1 MDDPIDLINEYI
13 VTNHNNEITAAVLNP
28 VLQAIVLEYR
38 DFIGDLNLLTTP
50 VTEDVVGAINSLQQQ
65 ITDFDY
71 TGVEVHSGIDDPNT
85 TPPLTYAV
93 ADFYNQVDGG
103 GDTVALWQYS
113 GTEWVNLSVPTVG
126 SLQQVT
132 DVGAITDN
140 PITVGSETDNIVI
153 DTARIEM
160 NKSGFVTRI
169 TFDDPTGAFSA
180 NIRALTSDEEVAFLS
195 DITPV
200 SSGNFK
206 RIGKG
211 WVGTVANEADE
222 DEVGDIFQGSAFDV
236 GDDKWYWYAA
246 AQWTG
251 GDTTDIANFNW
262 SSRDTFI

>member
-65 ITDFDY
+65 IDDFDY
-71 TGVEVHSGIDDPNT
+71 TGIQVHSGIDDPNT

-103 GDTVALWQYS
+103 GDTVALWQYN

-153 DTARIEM
+153 DTARIER
-160 NKSGFVTRI
+160 NKAGFVTRI

-180 NIRALTSDEEVAFLS
+180 NIRVLDSDEEVAFVS
-195 DITPV
+195 DVTASAGVKMIQV
-200 SSGNFK
+200 IASGGIVQDNQL
-206 RIGKG
+206 IGKTG
-211 WVGTVANEADE
+211 IFYIAGNNSTYTENVFVLNSGTGAVTGFPIVN
-222 DEVGDIFQGSAFDV
+222 GKHYNIF
-236 GDDKWYWYAA
+236 YY
-246 AQWTG
+246 
-251 GDTTDIANFNW
+251 
-262 SSRDTFI
+262 